1 MLKFKLKPTGSF
13 GVQEINFY
21 SIYVSPD
28 LTYISGRTSCYNSIL
43 NGEKLKVVNNKNKF
57 VNLCK
62 VNAKNVK
69 VQGKVKLEIK
79 LPIKKIEKNF
89 IIDPYGNRGSFTGVS
104 KNYVEYN
111 GVFSYEYNGWYLVE
125 GKLYTASNN
134 NVIIST
140 FAYIEDGTV
149 KIGDKEYIADFR
161 EGKKPNILEKRG
173 AEPLQDNTPINDY
186 ITYKGVEDY
195 LPEEWKRETKFEI
208 YKEGDY
214 ELTLDDVLFGG
225 YDHYIIYNGEN
236 YYLKDLYSENGEY
249 VGYGVEIDGVQ
260 YTNLSRQIYD
270 GEGILPYDN
279 LAQMQGSILMLSEN
293 EDDYYIVQD
302 KLISPKNNGN
312 FLFLATSSQ
321 RLNLKVGDTVI
332 AKSNGLIST
341 KLGVLSDDVES
352 EDADE
357 YVIYLGVRYDVKK
370 DAYKRINVSDSYH
383 MLIMEDGDG
392 YDAYAYF
399 GSEKIY
405 YTIEGG
411 KAIPTNKIYYGAIK
425 DDKFNVEYGLLPDG
439 YEIETYDGV
448 IIGNE
453 TYMVNREV
461 YDDIVEYAYIEIT
474 EDVSYNLTVT
484 DKSGSNL
491 YICYPEVS
499 NESLPSDY
507 DIATTRKFICD
518 TLVRSKDNFTFYIR
532 NDVFGEKP
540 IYPDTYLYDAVTSTK
555 PFYTAEKLNLSIFK
569 INTYANFKLPI
580 VDGISNNIL
589 SDDIIRNDFAKSISD
604 KSLTDVIDM
613 EKDIYYP
620 VYKSGNGKDAVYNP
634 ISCIRFNMHLRTR
647 QMDNWKV
654 IEDYAEDESENDMCN
669 WFVTDYDFYKKALMH
684 DAAPGNETHTLHN
697 ASDLIGFFY
706 FTDSEV
712 RNRAK
717 KIGKSFLRLS
727 FYSTNNPQTQVLL
740 HTSTIFM
747 DDALLCKKIISLQPS
762 ANAGPFV
769 NVDLYQNIVPQEEP
783 PKTQE
788 DAGVFTE
795 LYDSDWLYDFE
806 KTAYFRISSR
816 MEVYDRHTAI
826 GSSEGFY
833 FYMFREY
840 ANNLRPLRIYLRI
853 DFNHAGIG
861 KTIPLIIPRK
871 NITDDNEVGE
881 PLYIHNNKDLE
892 ALKEGFKLKDI
903 YKQLYIPI
911 DVIFDDK
918 TNRYV
923 YYLPNEL
930 RENTSLKVDDDIME
944 FNLFEVKFKDESI
957 VEKNENN
964 Q

>member
-13 GVQEINFY
+13 GVQEINCY
-21 SIYVSPD
+21 SMYVSPD
-28 LTYISGRTSCYNSIL
+28 LTYISGRTSYYNSIL
-43 NGEKLKVVNNKNKF
+43 NGEKLKVVNNENKF

-62 VNAKNVK
+62 VNAENVK
-69 VQGKVKLEIK
+69 VQGKVKLETTLKCK
-79 LPIKKIEKNF
+79 LIEKKF
-89 IIDPYGNRGSFTGVS
+89 INDDGSFINCQ

-111 GVFSYEYNGWYLVE
+111 GVFSYEHDGRYLVE
-125 GKLYTASNN
+125 GKLYKANDDGD
-134 NVIIST
+134 VAIAT
-140 FAYIEDGTV
+140 FSYIENGTV

-161 EGKKPNILEKRG
+161 EGGKPKILEKRG
-173 AEPLQDNTPINDY
+173 ADPLKENDTVGDY
-186 ITYKGVEDY
+186 TYKGVEEY
-195 LPEEWKRETKFEI
+195 LPKEWKRETKFEI

-236 YYLKDLYSENGEY
+236 YYLKNLYNDNGEY

-279 LAQMQGSILMLSEN
+279 LAQLQGSILMLSEN

-312 FLFLATSSQ
+312 FLFLAASSQ

-341 KLGVLSDDVES
+341 KLEVLSDNVES

-370 DAYKRINVSDSYH
+370 NAYKRINVSDSYH
-383 MLIMEDGDG
+383 MLIEEKGDG

-405 YTIEGG
+405 YTIEGD

-425 DDKFNVEYGLLPDG
+425 DDEFNVEYGLLPDG
-439 YEIETYDGV
+439 YTIETYDGV
-448 IIGNE
+448 IIGND
-453 TYMVNREV
+453 TYMVYREV
-461 YDDIVEYAYIEIT
+461 YDDIIEYAYIEIT
-474 EDVSYNLTVT
+474 EDATYNLAVT

-507 DIATTRKFICD
+507 DIATTRRFICD
-518 TLVRSKDNFTFYIR
+518 TLVRNKDNFTFYIR

-569 INTYANFKLPI
+569 INSYANFKLPM
-580 VDGISNNIL
+580 VDGMANNIL
-589 SDDIIRNDFAKSISD
+589 RDDIIRNDFAKSISD
-604 KSLTDVIDM
+604 KSLTDIVDM

-620 VYKSGNGKDAVYNP
+620 VYKSVEGDEVVYNP
-634 ISCIRFNMHLRTR
+634 INCIRFNMHFRTR

-654 IEDYAEDESENDMCN
+654 IEDYVEDESNRGMSN
-669 WFVTDYDFYKKALMH
+669 WFVTDYDFYKNALIY
-684 DAAPGNETHTLHN
+684 DSAPGNETHTLHN
-697 ASDLIGFFY
+697 ASDLIGFLG

-712 RNRAK
+712 RNRGK

-740 HTSTIFM
+740 NTSTIFM
-747 DDALLCKKIISLQPS
+747 DDALLCKKMISLQPS
-762 ANAGPFV
+762 ANAGQFIDV
-769 NVDLYQNIVPQEEP
+769 SLYQSPHEGFNKDYIS
-783 PKTQE
+783 
-788 DAGVFTE
+788 VFTE
-795 LYDSDWLYDFE
+795 SCENGKDNCEDSFHNFE
-806 KTAYFRISSR
+806 KNEYFRLSSR
-816 MEVYDRHTAI
+816 IEVYDRHTSI

-871 NITDDNEVGE
+871 NIKDDNEVGE
-881 PLYIHNNKDLE
+881 PLYIHNDKDLE
-892 ALKEGFKLKDI
+892 VLKEGFKLKDI
-903 YKQLYIPI
+903 YKQLFIPI

-957 VEKNENN
+957 VEKNESN